1 MTFEEKQAKLEEI
14 INKLSNQ
21 DSLSLKE
28 TSNLYKEGKKL
39 ISELYQE
46 LEQLKSE
53 VSDTI
58 VEN

>member
-39 ISELYQE
+39 ISELYKE